1 MSKVIGKNAV
11 VAAITISS
19 FQRACFDLALS
30 THKAVD
36 KAQESMRVKMIAQ
49 IKSKYAEVAPT
60 YLQFRTDRRALAH
73 LAKEKG
79 LVNDQHVRK
88 PFNAAIIAVFGAL
101 PEAQTAAAIAK
112 RKIRAATGT
121 VTKVVSSDSENA
133 DQPAVGARNASASE
147 QIEQQI
153 AKWGIAATLSALTKL
168 LAVENSTKAASKLV
182 AAANVSLKK
191 ASMPAGQ
198 PSPEQGMSEAA

>member
-1 MSKVIGKNAV
+1 MSKVIGKNAIKAV
-11 VAAITISS
+11 ITISP

-30 THKAVD
+30 TNKVID
-36 KAQESMRVKMIAQ
+36 KAQGNMAAKMKALVQ
-49 IKSKYAEVAPT
+49 SKYADVAPT
-60 YLQFRTDRRALAH
+60 YMQFRADRRALAH

-112 RKIRAATGT
+112 RKIRAATGSVT
-121 VTKVVSSDSENA
+121 VVKSEGSEND
-133 DQPAVGARNASASE
+133 DQPVLGPRNASASE

-191 ASMPAGQ
+191 ASAPV
-198 PSPEQGMSEAA
+198 EQGISKAA